1 MQIPKKLEP
10 FGGSSEKLNQ
20 AYKKLLF
27 DKFEGMDKIKTGR
40 KRLDTPETRQSRL
53 LEATEQWQTNCLLP
67 YALQFLDEAEQALSQ
82 TEKDVADFE
91 NTIKDRRLCLALG
104 LGHMLGSD
112 PAGSDLCS
120 ILIRMAGGYID
131 EAERQY
137 RVSAQSRIMGL
148 GIMIQAAKG
157 TIAEIEAVINKPIDR
172 KQITQTAKQT
182 LIETLGESKE
192 SEEN

>member
-1 MQIPKKLEP
+1 MQIPKRLEP

-27 DKFEGMDKIKTGR
+27 EKVEALDKINAAR
-40 KRLDTPETRQSRL
+40 KRLDKPETRQARFQD
-53 LEATEQWQTNCLLP
+53 ATECWQTNSLLP

-82 TEKDVADFE
+82 TEKDVSDFE
-91 NTIKDRRLCLALG
+91 TTIKDCRLG
-104 LGHMLGSD
+104 LATCLGNLLGSSV
-112 PAGSDLCS
+112 AGGDLCS

-131 EAERQY
+131 ESERQY
-137 RVSAQSRIMGL
+137 QVSAQSRIMGL
-148 GIMIQAAKG
+148 GIIIQAAKG

-182 LIETLGESKE
+182 LIETLGESTE